1 MPDRF
6 TEDFVGQVEDALDS
20 LQGICMQHN
29 IFPISPLEYN
39 RWKVKYSIGHKG
51 LFEVNK
57 RYYMPEITESLK
69 IEE

>member
-1 MPDRF
+1 M
-6 TEDFVGQVEDALDS
+6 GQVEDALDS

-39 RWKVKYSIGHKG
+39 RWKVKYSIGRKG